1 VKVSTRLRRLA
12 RQAIASIGR
21 AVGFRQYAGARVNRL
36 LPNIPPGTDAN
47 REIMSSLPMLRN
59 RSRELVRDDALASG
73 LIATSVRNLV
83 GTGVHP
89 KPQVRIA
96 PANQSKGAI
105 DRAAKQERE
114 LEGILEST
122 WREWAAGDCDAAGLG
137 RPLATL
143 LSIATHTW
151 KESGGCLIRL
161 RWRRTSDKL
170 VVPFQLQLLETDYID
185 MTADYPP
192 DQSGDYWIQ
201 GVKFNALDRVIAY
214 RLFVQHPGSGWAWA
228 PGSILYNDVSAN
240 DIVYLT
246 STTRAGQVHGV
257 PLLTPVIA
265 SLIQRQRFIRSE
277 MTRQETMSRMAVV
290 VTPGNDAVNLD
301 DETIGLQ
308 VGTSESP
315 AEAASSGRAPVY
327 ESEIPEGGILIAR
340 NGKTVTPIIPASNSQ
355 YDVFCRRTD
364 RDICAGAGVPYELGT
379 GDFSQISYSSYKA
392 GEIQFRES
400 IRVDQRIWLTPAC
413 LQPIWRRFLLAAEL
427 AGKIPA
433 GLDIRVSWHF
443 PAVADTSRKESIEAK
458 VAAIAGGLSSYSIEL
473 AQDGIDFEDV
483 CRQRCKDDAM
493 LAECGIVP
501 VLQPGQQPALDT
513 AEKTTQPV
521 TGSAEP

>member
-1 VKVSTRLRRLA
+1 MRIGVQLRRLA
-12 RQAIASIGR
+12 RQAIARIGR
-21 AVGFRQYAGARVNRL
+21 AVGFRQYAGARVNRI
-36 LPNIPPGTDAN
+36 LPGIPPGTDAN

-59 RSRELVRDDALASG
+59 RSRELIRDDALASG
-73 LIATSVRNLV
+73 LIATTVRNLV

-96 PANQSKGAI
+96 PAGQSKAAI
-105 DRAAKQERE
+105 DKAARQERE
-114 LEGILEST
+114 WEAIIEST
-122 WREWAAGDCDAAGLG
+122 WRDWSAGDCDASGQN

-143 LSIATHTW
+143 LTIATNTW

-161 RWRRTSDKL
+161 RWRRTTDKL
-170 VVPFQLQLLETDYID
+170 VVPFQLQLLEPDYID

-192 DQSGDYWIQ
+192 DQDGNYWIQ
-201 GVKFNALDRVIAY
+201 GVKFNALDRVVAY
-214 RLFVQHPGSGWAWA
+214 RLYVQHPGSGWAWA
-228 PGSILYNDVSAN
+228 PGSILYNDVPAK
-240 DIVYLT
+240 DVIYLT

-257 PLLTPVIA
+257 PQLTPVIA
-265 SLIQRQRFIRSE
+265 SLIQRNRFIRSE
-277 MTRQETMSRMAVV
+277 MTRQETLSRMAVV
-290 VTPGNDAVNLD
+290 VTPGNDAVDLD

-308 VGTSESP
+308 VGSSESP
-315 AEAASSGRAPVY
+315 AEAAAAGRTPTY

-340 NGKTVTPIIPASNSQ
+340 NGKTVTPITPAGNSQ

-379 GDFSQISYSSYKA
+379 TDFSTISYSSYKA
-392 GEIQFRES
+392 GEIQFREA
-400 IRVDQRIWLTPAC
+400 IRVDQRIWLTPTC

-443 PAVADTSRKESIEAK
+443 PAVADTSRKEAIEAK
-458 VAAIAGGLSSYSIEL
+458 VSAIAGGLSSWSIEL
-473 AQDGIDFEDV
+473 AHDGIDFEDV
-483 CRQRCKDDAM
+483 CRQRCRDDAL
-493 LAECGIVP
+493 LAECSITP
-501 VLQPGQQPALDT
+501 VLQPGQQPAIDT

-521 TGSAEP
+521 DGE